1 MTQYR
6 DNETEARFEL
16 TEDGVTSFANYSAR
30 GDVRAL
36 LHVETPAAARG
47 NGAAGR
53 LMDAIIEDAR
63 ARGLRLQPICSY
75 AVAHF
80 RRYPATQDVLA

>member
-6 DNETEARFEL
+6 DNENDARFEL
-16 TEDGVTSFANYSAR
+16 TEDGVTSFADYSVR

-36 LHVETPAAARG
+36 LHVETPIAARG
-47 NGAAGR
+47 KGSAAR

-63 ARGLRLQPICSY
+63 TRGLKLQPICSY

-80 RRYPATQDVLA
+80 RRHPHTHDVLA